1 MNDWWLKF
9 QRAEKHMVDI
19 HEEARRYAE
28 GHPYEVTRIRLPD
41 NKKEIWIRFR
51 ITKQPDPE
59 IAAMLGDFV
68 HNLRSALDYIVVAC
82 VPKQRRGKA
91 GFPILYEDI
100 FARDKSGNLIVNDTN
115 LIKSF
120 ETATKGLHPEAR
132 AYIISLQPYQAVSL
146 GLPPDNMLG
155 VINRLDNPDKHRHII
170 TIGCGGQDFT
180 ISFTVRG
187 LSEPIMYHRIVATGE
202 KFLKD
207 NTKIPFVFSS
217 AFPPDGIPQSD
228 GSFVQPSDMEMH
240 LSGTAKILVKVAR
253 IGGNQPPDDMLLNNI
268 MDMALSDVRVILQ
281 RLESFVVSK

>member
-1 MNDWWLKF
+1 
-9 QRAEKHMVDI
+9 MVDI
-19 HEEARRYAE
+19 DKEARRYAE

-100 FARDKSGNLIVNDTN
+100 FARDKNGDLMVNDTN
-115 LIKSF
+115 LINNF
-120 ETATKGLHPEAR
+120 ETATKGLHPKAR
-132 AYIISLQPYQAVSL
+132 AYIIGLQPYQATNL
-146 GLPPDNMLG
+146 GISTHLNILG

-180 ISFTVRG
+180 INFTVRG

-202 KFLKD
+202 KFLED

-253 IGGNQPPDDMLLNNI
+253 IGGNLPPDNFLLDDF
-268 MDMALSDVRVILQ
+268 MDMALSDVQEILT
-281 RLESFVVSK
+281 RLEFFVLRT